1 MKKDLKDIKRALI
14 NARNKQSAKRA
25 KDVDSAQ
32 VINQDVIDD
41 KYEALY
47 SKGMSHDATTLIAD
61 SSKIK
66 ELQIAL
72 ESGKQSDFDDLD
84 KAGARKQASPQGAL
98 SVELSG
104 ADPEGVT
111 MDVCPAMSSRE
122 AAAEMIEVYEKNILR
137 NISFSVIS
145 GESTGT
151 VDEETALTRA
161 ITALNNFGAD
171 FKGPKVGGLVTRK
184 SLFRGVAEGE
194 LVGPYI
200 SQFMLLNVGI
210 GNHTVVQQ
218 GPTKT
223 GVYGITEANY
233 LEIQKGNVPVSQT
246 VDSTP
251 KYISSPAQLGS
262 FVHIDLVYQAFL
274 YASAILLNKGAASQS
289 AFPTLAKEGSFL
301 TNGGP
306 VGITAGIG
314 EISRHALKA
323 AWVQKWRKHLRARP
337 EVMAARI
344 VKEENGVISAGTVHS
359 DIFTIGA
366 ATLAAVKAQNV
377 ANGGDNEAFLPLQI
391 AEGSPTHP
399 SYPAGHAAIAG
410 ACATLLKLYFADAAW
425 SSLGE
430 TVVESLDGSSLDTYA
445 GGDEAGMTIH
455 GEINKLASNMS
466 IGRNMVGVHYRSD
479 GDKGLEL
486 GEKVAIQYFKDLRD
500 MQNEDIGQITIVKF
514 DGTTETV

>member
-41 KYEALY
+41 KYIGLY
-47 SKGMSHDATTLIAD
+47 SKGMSHDAGTLIAD
-61 SSKIK
+61 DSKIK

-84 KAGARKQASPQGAL
+84 KAGARKQASPQACL

-111 MDVCPAMSSRE
+111 MDVCPTLDSRE
-122 AAAEMIEVYEKNILR
+122 AAAEMLETYEKCINR

-145 GESTGT
+145 GESVGT
-151 VDEETALTRA
+151 VDEENALARA
-161 ITALNNFGAD
+161 ITVLNNFGAD
-171 FKGPKVGGLVTRK
+171 FKGPKVGGVVTRK
-184 SLFRGVAEGE
+184 SLFRGVAPDE

-200 SQFMLLNVGI
+200 SQFLLLDVGI
-210 GNHTVVQQ
+210 GNHTIVQQ

-223 GVYGITEANY
+223 GAYGITESNY

-274 YASAILLNKGAASQS
+274 YSAAILLNKGAATHA
-289 AFPTLAKEGSFL
+289 AFPTLANEGSFV
-301 TNGGP
+301 TNGGA
-306 VGITAGIG
+306 VEITAGIG

-323 AWVQKWRKHLRARP
+323 TWVQKWRKHLRLRP
-337 EVMAARI
+337 EAMAARI
-344 VKEENGVISAGTVHS
+344 VKEDNGVLSGVVHPE
-359 DIFTIGA
+359 IFTTGA
-366 ATLAAVKAQNV
+366 ATIAAVKAFNSSID
-377 ANGGDNEAFLPLQI
+377 AMATEAFLPLQV

-399 SYPAGHAAIAG
+399 SYPAGHAVIAG

-430 TVVESLDGSSLDTYA
+430 AVVESLDGSSLDVYA
-445 GGDEAGMTIH
+445 VGDEAGMTIH

-486 GEKVAIQYFKDLRD
+486 GEKVAIQYFKDIRD
-500 MQNEDIGQITIVKF
+500 MQNEDIGEVTIVKF
-514 DGTTETV
+514 DGTTEIV